1 MAAAAPS
8 TMATRGGPCVR
19 LRRTIM
25 LVAMATVLWVLAG
38 GLFVVDTTEYG
49 VVTRFGRVVRVIVV
63 TWRIADPE
71 RFLET
76 VASRSGADERLADV
90 ILAEIGSVL
99 GRHPSSALISS
110 EDADSR
116 NPRLVSE
123 IRESIASFARGAY
136 GIEVADVSIQHVS
149 LPEQNRQSVFERMKA
164 ERGQIA
170 KRYRSEGE
178 LESKRII
185 AEADREKVRIDAE
198 AYAEAQRL
206 KAEGDA
212 EASRIYATAFSR
224 NPSFYHFL
232 RTLQAYEKILD
243 ESTTLVL
250 PTDAEALGLLHDTAK
265 AENRPTRP
273 PRLGSESGGL
283 ASGPQPSEGDV
294 TTRTN
299 GGEHSATVL
308 DPLGAR
314 QDHGGP

>member
-1 MAAAAPS
+1 MDAVAP
-8 TMATRGGPCVR
+8 TTRVTRGGPCAR

-25 LVAMATVLWVLAG
+25 LLGVATVFWALAD

-49 VVTRFGRVVRVIVV
+49 VVTRFGRVVRVIAAPGLHLTAPFDRVLLLDRRLLFLAPARAEYLTADKKNVVVQSLV
-63 TWRIADPE
+63 TWRIADPK

-76 VASRSGADERLADV
+76 VVSRSGADERLADV

-123 IRESIASFARGAY
+123 IRASVASFAWGAY

-206 KAEGDA
+206 RAEGDA

-232 RTLQAYEKILD
+232 RTLQAYEKVLD

-250 PTDAEALGLLHDTAK
+250 PTDAEALGLLHDQAK
-265 AENRPTRP
+265 A
-273 PRLGSESGGL
+273 
-283 ASGPQPSEGDV
+283 Q
-294 TTRTN
+294 N
-299 GGEHSATVL
+299 GHT
-308 DPLGAR
+308 
-314 QDHGGP
+314 